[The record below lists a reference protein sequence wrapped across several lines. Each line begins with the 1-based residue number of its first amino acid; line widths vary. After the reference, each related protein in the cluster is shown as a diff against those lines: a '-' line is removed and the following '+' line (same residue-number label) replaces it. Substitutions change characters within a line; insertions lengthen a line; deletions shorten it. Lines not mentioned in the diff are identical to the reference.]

1 MREFKLRE
9 FKLRVLGSNM
19 TELQFP
25 KADIF
30 FSYETPVAAY
40 SWIDGFVI
48 TDDYHSKTTTTHI
61 SKWLKAHGVSA
72 DAIKN
77 MKKVSVNYF
86 KTLIKHSVEQV

>member
-1 MREFKLRE
+1 MSE
-9 FKLRVLGSNM
+9 FKLRVIGSNM

-25 KADIF
+25 KNDIF

-48 TDDYHSKTTTTHI
+48 TDEYHSKTTTTHI
-61 SKWLKAHGVSA
+61 NKWLKAHGVSA

-86 KTLIKHSVEQV
+86 KNLIKNSVEQV